1 MKSNGSG
8 RAALML
14 AAGMAPRHPQP
25 APLPVPLPVP
35 VQTSIAAPPVVQIMK
50 SIETSPLQPVSASST
65 VRAVS
70 TSAHQVPLASP
81 STSQTVVMGGPSPSI
96 SDLLSNAL
104 VEKEKA
110 KEKGKEKGK
119 EKNKEESVVL
129 DSKEPSLLISP
140 IIKEKGTK
148 ASLLLS
154 MLSTP
159 QQNPTA
165 SDSSAVPI
173 PLSASVPTPATSIS
187 ALSPAHA
194 PSVSAPVLVPVPV
207 APMKGFNATSLL
219 SALMSSA
226 SKPAASNATAASS
239 ATSTSTAT
247 TTAYFT
253 ESILVGETETAAA
266 AETKVVAHSVA
277 EIHRDEVLIVQ
288 QTESTLPPGLDPAQG
303 PAVPVSGTSSL
314 GTL

>member
-1 MKSNGSG
+1 
-8 RAALML
+8 ML

-154 MLSTP
+154 MLSIP

-194 PSVSAPVLVPVPV
+194 PSVSAPVPV

-219 SALMSSA
+219 SALMPSA

-277 EIHRDEVLIVQ
+277 EIHRDEVLTVQ

>member
-1 MKSNGSG
+1 
-8 RAALML
+8 ML

-194 PSVSAPVLVPVPV
+194 PSVSAPVSAPVLVPVPV

-277 EIHRDEVLIVQ
+277 EIHRDEVLTVQ